1 MTPELAPKVRAS
13 PVTRLIA
20 EVLDLWRKEELDD
33 REALE
38 DIEDIVNS
46 WEKE

>member
-1 MTPELAPKVRAS
+1 MTPELAL
-13 PVTRLIA
+13 RLIA

-46 WEKE
+46 WERE

>member
-1 MTPELAPKVRAS
+1 MTPELAL
-13 PVTRLIA
+13 RLIA
-20 EVLDLWRKEELDD
+20 EVLNLWRKEELDD

>member
-20 EVLDLWRKEELDD
+20 EELDD